1 MRATTRSDGLRA
13 LALAVL
19 SSATFALSGPLAHAL
34 IEIGWTPV
42 AAAMARIAG
51 AFVVLLPATLVT
63 LSGRYRLL
71 RGQATR
77 IVAFGVLGV
86 TGAQLCFFNAVAR
99 MPVAIALLIEYVAP
113 LAILAWLWAVHGQR
127 PNRLTLLG
135 AACAIAGLAIVLGV
149 FGGVTVSAAGLLW
162 ATGALVGM
170 AGYFLIAADDRSE
183 LPPIVLAASGLGVG
197 ALLLALLGLVGLQSF
212 TVLSGD
218 VALAGTT
225 IPWWSAAV
233 ALAVVTAALP
243 YLFGITAAR
252 ALGARLMSF
261 VALTEVLFAALFA
274 WLLLS
279 EALGVAQL
287 LGGLFVVAG
296 IAIVRAAEPASPGL
310 GPSGAPELP

>member
-13 LALAVL
+13 LVLAVL
-19 SSATFALSGPLAHAL
+19 SSAAFALSGPFAHAL

-42 AAAMARIAG
+42 AAAMVRISG
-51 AFVVLLPATLVT
+51 AFVVLLPATLAT
-63 LSGRYRLL
+63 LSGRRPLL
-71 RGQATR
+71 RGQAIR

-99 MPVAIALLIEYVAP
+99 MPVAIALLIEYMAP
-113 LAILAWLWAVHGQR
+113 LVILVWLWVLHGQR

-135 AACAIAGLAIVLGV
+135 AACAIAGLTIVLGV
-149 FGGVTVSAAGLLW
+149 FGGVAVSTAGLLW

-183 LPPIVLAASGLGVG
+183 LPPVVLATAGLGVG
-197 ALLLALLGLVGLQSF
+197 ALLLAVLGLVGLQSF
-212 TVLSGD
+212 TVVGGD
-218 VALAGTT
+218 VALAGTAV
-225 IPWWSAAV
+225 PWWGPAV
-233 ALAVVTAALP
+233 ALAVVTAAFP
-243 YLFGITAAR
+243 YRIGITAAR

-274 WLLLS
+274 WLLLA
-279 EALGVAQL
+279 EGLGAAQV

-296 IAIVRAAEPASPGL
+296 IAIVRAAEPAAPGL
-310 GPSGAPELP
+310 GPSGSPELP